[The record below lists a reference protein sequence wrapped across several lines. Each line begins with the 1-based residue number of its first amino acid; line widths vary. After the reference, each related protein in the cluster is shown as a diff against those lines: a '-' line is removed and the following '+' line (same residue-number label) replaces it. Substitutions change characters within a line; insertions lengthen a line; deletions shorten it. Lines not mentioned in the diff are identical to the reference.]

1 LVTATIM
8 PTSTKNTIAICIH
21 THIGD
26 IHPAYLAA
34 ASTA

>member
-21 THIGD
+21 THVGD
-26 IHPAYLAA
+26 MRPAYLAA
-34 ASTA
+34 TPTA